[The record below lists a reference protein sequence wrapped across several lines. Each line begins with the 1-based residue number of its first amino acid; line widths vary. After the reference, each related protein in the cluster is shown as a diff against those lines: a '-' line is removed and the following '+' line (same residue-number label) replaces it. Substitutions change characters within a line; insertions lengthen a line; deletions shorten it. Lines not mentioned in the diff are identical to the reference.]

1 MLKVSSP
8 QPPMDMNL
16 QMPMQDMGN
25 MEEPSNENQPPMDF
39 EPQGQLMDNDFDT
52 NFDAGVDADEEID
65 PKRYIQQL
73 TGKLSQTLRSYNENL
88 PQPDADLNKFVAG
101 MINKQAIEGLNQNDI
116 DDILKKIKSDE
127 PIEDNENNVT
137 DSDTAQQSFDEN
149 MPMESVNRKIQIDEI
164 FNDLI
169 NQNDEEQNI
178 SNRTIN
184 KNNSFKRKPFTSP
197 NFQ

>member
-1 MLKVSSP
+1 
-8 QPPMDMNL
+8 MDMNL